1 VKICARTR
9 RLLCAPE
16 PNEAAREAASVAS
29 GIVAIEIHRELDG
42 PEPPHD
48 PLAPHISSGHV
59 HETDIAPALARTLV
73 PVERRR
79 RFELQTREPFRICRR
94 GLHLLTPENTK
105 KGACRACQNERERA
119 RRQVA

>member
-29 GIVAIEIHRELDG
+29 GIDVIRIHDDLDG

-48 PLAPHISSGHV
+48 ALATVVGTSCGNEP
-59 HETDIAPALARTLV
+59 DIAPALARGLYHTQQIHRLSIQSA
-73 PVERRR
+73 P
-79 RFELQTREPFRICRR
+79 TRHCRR
-94 GLHLLTPENTK
+94 GLHLLTPENLK

-119 RRQVA
+119 RRHAA